1 MSEDRSQEPSKR
13 RRLEAR
19 ERGQV
24 ARSPELTG
32 AAGLL
37 AASALLGVW
46 GDDLVLALV
55 GLVRQSWSG
64 DLMVGA
70 SAADLVASVRA
81 AVGNIAGP
89 LLGILGGT
97 VVAAILAHQ
106 AQVAGLFAPGLIA
119 PNFTRLWSLRLDE
132 EGSGSALME
141 HAGRGAWSVV
151 KAVVVVAVA
160 AWWIRSSLGELDHLG
175 RLEPRTMARA
185 IGAILRSTAFALA
198 IATLALGLIDFS
210 LQYRRFEAML
220 RMTPDEHREDLKS
233 ADGDPALRA
242 RRRNQA
248 RALRG
253 DAPELFAGASLA
265 VVGASG
271 LIVILA
277 GGPPPKRITIRSSAN
292 GATGKRL
299 QKSAEAAKLT
309 SLEAPA
315 LALAL
320 ARLRT
325 PVVPPELI
333 AALSAEWPVEVG

>member
-1 MSEDRSQEPSKR
+1 MSEDRTQEPSKR

-19 ERGQV
+19 ERGQA

-37 AASALLGVW
+37 AASALLGIW
-46 GDDLVLALV
+46 GDDLVLALI
-55 GLVRQSWSG
+55 GLVRESWSG
-64 DLMVGA
+64 DLMVG
-70 SAADLVASVRA
+70 SDAADVVAQVRQAVWSVA
-81 AVGNIAGP
+81 WP

-97 VVAAILAHQ
+97 LAVAVAAHQ
-106 AQVAGLFAPGLIA
+106 AQVGGMFAPGLIA
-119 PNFTRLWSLRLDE
+119 PNFSRLWGLQLDE
-132 EGSGSALME
+132 EGMGSGLME
-141 HAGRGAWSVV
+141 RAGRGVWSVV

-160 AWWIRSSLGELDHLG
+160 AWVIRSSLGDLHRLG
-175 RLEPRTMARA
+175 QLEPPALA
-185 IGAILRSTAFALA
+185 KGAGAILRSTAFALA
-198 IATLALGLIDFS
+198 LATLVLGLIDFS

-220 RMTPDEHREDLKS
+220 RMTSDEHREDLKS

-265 VVGASG
+265 VIGASG
-271 LIVILA
+271 LILILA
-277 GGPPPKRITIRSSAN
+277 GGPPPRRITIRSSAN

-299 QKSAEAAKLT
+299 RKSAETAKLPL
-309 SLEAPA
+309 LEAPA

-325 PVVPPELI
+325 PIVPPELM
-333 AALSAEWPVEVG
+333 AALASEWPVES

>member
-1 MSEDRSQEPSKR
+1 MSDDRSQEPSKR

-37 AASALLGVW
+37 AASALLGIW
-46 GDDLVLALV
+46 GDDLFLALI
-55 GLVRQSWSG
+55 GLVRESWSG

-70 SAADLVASVRA
+70 DAGDIVARVRQ
-81 AVGNIAGP
+81 AVWAIAGP

-97 VVAAILAHQ
+97 VVVATLAHQ
-106 AQVAGLFAPGLIA
+106 AQVGGLFVPGLIA
-119 PNFTRLWSLRLDE
+119 PKFSRLWGLQLDE
-132 EGSGSALME
+132 EGMGSALME
-141 HAGRGAWSVV
+141 RAGRGAWSVV
-151 KAVVVVAVA
+151 KTVVVVAVA
-160 AWWIRSSLGELDHLG
+160 AWLIRSNLGDFQRLG
-175 RLEPRTMARA
+175 RLEPQALARA
-185 IGAILRSTAFALA
+185 TGALLRTSAFSLALA
-198 IATLALGLIDFS
+198 ILALGLIDFS
-210 LQYRRFEAML
+210 LQYQRVEAML
-220 RMTPDEHREDLKS
+220 RMTSDEQREDLKA

-253 DAPELFAGASLA
+253 DAPELFAGATLA

-271 LIVILA
+271 LILILA
-277 GGPPPKRITIRSSAN
+277 GGPPPRRITIRSSAN

-299 QKSAEAAKLT
+299 RKSAETARLPL
-309 SLEAPA
+309 LEAPA
-315 LALAL
+315 LAIAL

-325 PVVPPELI
+325 PVVPAELMT
-333 AALSAEWPVEVG
+333 ALSAEWPVEV